1 MIARN
6 GEAPTR
12 RPTFMGR
19 LPSQPQVE
27 PAEFGGP
34 ALRRSSTASAA
45 SASEHPASPTVIDM
59 QRIADEVSERI
70 GSAAQFLRQ
79 AAERLAA
86 EARSDALEVGF
97 MVARRILETDLT
109 ANVEHLVGLVR
120 SAIRRLG
127 ESRHI
132 KLRLCPEDARLV
144 EEALNQGGA
153 QAISSVAA
161 AEIEVVADPSLQRG
175 DCMVTGDLGTVDGRI
190 NTRLEELRH
199 ALHTGTWEE
208 RS

>member
-6 GEAPTR
+6 GEALTR
-12 RPTFMGR
+12 RPSFMGR
-19 LPSQPQVE
+19 LPAQPLVE
-27 PAEFGGP
+27 PAAFGISP
-34 ALRRSSTASAA
+34 LRRSVAIPANSAPDNA
-45 SASEHPASPTVIDM
+45 AAPTVIDM
-59 QRIADEVSERI
+59 QKLADEVSERI

-97 MVARRILETDLT
+97 MVARRILETDISS
-109 ANVEHLVGLVR
+109 NVEHLVGLVR

-132 KLRLCPEDARLV
+132 KLQLCPEDARLI
-144 EEALNQGGA
+144 EEVLKKDGSQNLT
-153 QAISSVAA
+153 SLAA
-161 AEIEVVADPSLQRG
+161 AQIEVIADPSLQRG
-175 DCMVTGDLGTVDGRI
+175 DCVVAGDLGTVDGRI

-199 ALHTGTWEE
+199 ALQVGNWEE
-208 RS
+208 SS

>member
-6 GEAPTR
+6 GDAPTR

-19 LPSQPQVE
+19 IPSQPHVE
-27 PAEFGGP
+27 PAAFGGAP
-34 ALRRSSTASAA
+34 LRRSSAGLA
-45 SASEHPASPTVIDM
+45 EHSASPTVIDM
-59 QRIADEVSERI
+59 QQVADQVSERI

-132 KLRLCPEDARLV
+132 KLQLCPEDARLI
-144 EEALNQGGA
+144 EEALHKDGA
-153 QAISSVAA
+153 QSISSVAA
-161 AEIEVVADPSLQRG
+161 AQIEVIADPSLQRG
-175 DCMVTGDLGTVDGRI
+175 DCLVAGDLGTVDGRI

-199 ALHTGTWEE
+199 ALHTGNWEE
-208 RS
+208 SS

>member
-12 RPTFMGR
+12 RPSFMGR
-19 LPSQPQVE
+19 LPAQPQVE
-27 PAEFGGP
+27 PAAFGSP
-34 ALRRSSTASAA
+34 LRRSATASTSAA
-45 SASEHPASPTVIDM
+45 PEHPASPTVIDM
-59 QRIADEVSERI
+59 QKLADEVSERI

-86 EARSDALEVGF
+86 DARSDALEVGF
-97 MVARRILETDLT
+97 MVARRIIETDLT

-120 SAIRRLG
+120 SAVRRLG

-132 KLRLCPEDARLV
+132 KLQLCPEDARLI
-144 EEALNQGGA
+144 EEALQKDGG
-153 QAISSVAA
+153 QSISSVAA
-161 AEIEVVADPSLQRG
+161 AQIEVIADPSLQRG
-175 DCMVTGDLGTVDGRI
+175 DCLVAGDLGTVDGRI

-199 ALHTGTWEE
+199 ALHTGNWEE
-208 RS
+208 SS

>member
-1 MIARN
+1 MQ
-6 GEAPTR
+6 E
-12 RPTFMGR
+12 
-19 LPSQPQVE
+19 L
-27 PAEFGGP
+27 
-34 ALRRSSTASAA
+34 AA
-45 SASEHPASPTVIDM
+45 
-59 QRIADEVSERI
+59 EVSERI

-86 EARSDALEVGF
+86 EARADALEVGF
-97 MVARRILETDLT
+97 MVARRILEADLT

>member
-1 MIARN
+1 MQ
-6 GEAPTR
+6 E
-12 RPTFMGR
+12 
-19 LPSQPQVE
+19 V
-27 PAEFGGP
+27 AE
-34 ALRRSSTASAA
+34 
-45 SASEHPASPTVIDM
+45 
-59 QRIADEVSERI
+59 QVSERI

-120 SAIRRLG
+120 NAIRRLG

-132 KLRLCPEDARLV
+132 KLQLCPEDARLI
-144 EEALNQGGA
+144 EEALNKDGA
-153 QAISSVAA
+153 QSISSVAA
-161 AEIEVVADPSLQRG
+161 AQIEVSVDPSLQRG
-175 DCMVTGDLGTVDGRI
+175 DCLVTGDLGTVDGRI

-199 ALHTGTWEE
+199 ALHTGNWEE
-208 RS
+208 SS

>member
-19 LPSQPQVE
+19 LPLEPQVD
-27 PAEFGGP
+27 PAPFGGTPHRRP
-34 ALRRSSTASAA
+34 APSLGESAQQR
-45 SASEHPASPTVIDM
+45 PAAPTVIDV
-59 QRIADEVSERI
+59 QKVAEEVSERI

-86 EARSDALEVGF
+86 ETRSDALEVGF

-120 SAIRRLG
+120 SAVRRLG

-132 KLRLCPEDARLV
+132 KLHLCPEDARLV
-144 EEALNQGGA
+144 DDVLKQDGS
-153 QAISSVAA
+153 QAISPVAA
-161 AEIEVVADPSLQRG
+161 AQIEVVSDPSLQRG
-175 DCMVTGDLGTVDGRI
+175 DCVVAGDLGTVDGRI
-190 NTRLEELRH
+190 NTRLEELRR
-199 ALHTGTWEE
+199 ALQAGTWEE
-208 RS
+208 SS

>member
-6 GEAPTR
+6 GDAPTR

-19 LPSQPQVE
+19 LPSQPHVE
-27 PAEFGGP
+27 PAPFGGSSH
-34 ALRRSSTASAA
+34 RRSSAPRVESEPERPSASAA
-45 SASEHPASPTVIDM
+45 IAM
-59 QRIADEVSERI
+59 QEMADEVTERI

-97 MVARRILETDLT
+97 MVARRILEADLT
-109 ANVEHLVGLVR
+109 ANLEHLVGLVR

-132 KLRLCPEDARLV
+132 KLQLCPEDARLV
-144 EEALNQGGA
+144 EEVLKKDGVQAVSPVSAA
-153 QAISSVAA
+153 Q
-161 AEIEVVADPSLQRG
+161 IELVADPSLQRG
-175 DCMVTGDLGTVDGRI
+175 DCVVTGDLGTVDGRI
-190 NTRLEELRH
+190 NTRLEELRN
-199 ALHTGTWEE
+199 ALRTGNWEE
-208 RS
+208 D

>member
-1 MIARN
+1 
-6 GEAPTR
+6 
-12 RPTFMGR
+12 
-19 LPSQPQVE
+19 
-27 PAEFGGP
+27 
-34 ALRRSSTASAA
+34 
-45 SASEHPASPTVIDM
+45 
-59 QRIADEVSERI
+59 
-70 GSAAQFLRQ
+70 
-79 AAERLAA
+79 LAA

-97 MVARRILETDLT
+97 MVARRILEADLT
-109 ANVEHLVGLVR
+109 ANVEHVVGLVR

-132 KLRLCPEDARLV
+132 KLNLCPEDARLI
-144 EEALNQGGA
+144 EETLKTDGA
-153 QAISSVAA
+153 QTISSVAA
-161 AEIEVVADPSLQRG
+161 AQIEVIADPSLQRG

>member
-6 GEAPTR
+6 GEATTR

-27 PAEFGGP
+27 PAAFGGSP
-34 ALRRSSTASAA
+34 LRRSATATSP
-45 SASEHPASPTVIDM
+45 SGSERSASPTVIDM
-59 QRIADEVSERI
+59 QKMADEVSERI

-132 KLRLCPEDARLV
+132 KLQLCPDDARLI
-144 EEALNQGGA
+144 EEALKNDGA

-161 AEIEVVADPSLQRG
+161 AQIEIVADAALQRG
-175 DCMVTGDLGTVDGRI
+175 DCVGAGDLGTVDGRI
-190 NTRLEELRH
+190 NTRLDELRR
-199 ALHTGTWEE
+199 ALQAGTWEE
-208 RS
+208 SS

>member
-19 LPSQPQVE
+19 MPSQPHME
-27 PAEFGGP
+27 SAAFGG
-34 ALRRSSTASAA
+34 ALLRRSSPAA
-45 SASEHPASPTVIDM
+45 GTPERPTPPTVLDM
-59 QRIADEVSERI
+59 QELAAEVSERI

-97 MVARRILETDLT
+97 MVARRILEADLT

-132 KLRLCPEDARLV
+132 KLNLCPEDARLI
-144 EEALNQGGA
+144 EETLKTDGA
-153 QAISSVAA
+153 QTISSVAA
-161 AEIEVVADPSLQRG
+161 AQIEVIADPSLQRG

>member
-12 RPTFMGR
+12 RPSFLGR
-19 LPSQPQVE
+19 IPTQPHVE
-27 PAEFGGP
+27 PASFGGAP
-34 ALRRSSTASAA
+34 LRRSSTNLPASAGDR
-45 SASEHPASPTVIDM
+45 PAAPSVIDM
-59 QRIADEVSERI
+59 QELAEQVSERI
-70 GSAAQFLRQ
+70 GSAAQFLRE

-86 EARSDALEVGF
+86 EARSDALDVGF

-132 KLRLCPEDARLV
+132 KLQLCPEDARLI
-144 EEALNQGGA
+144 EEALKKDGA
-153 QAISSVAA
+153 QSISSVAA
-161 AEIEVVADPSLQRG
+161 AQIEVVVDPSLQRG
-175 DCMVTGDLGTVDGRI
+175 DCLVAGDLGTVDGRI

-199 ALHTGTWEE
+199 ALHTGNWEE
-208 RS
+208 SS

>member
-19 LPSQPQVE
+19 MPSQPHME
-27 PAEFGGP
+27 SAAFGG
-34 ALRRSSTASAA
+34 ALLRRSSPTAGTP
-45 SASEHPASPTVIDM
+45 ERPAPPTVIDM
-59 QRIADEVSERI
+59 QELAAEVSERI

-97 MVARRILETDLT
+97 MVARRILEADLT

-132 KLRLCPEDARLV
+132 KLNLCPEDARLI
-144 EEALNQGGA
+144 EETLKTDGA
-153 QAISSVAA
+153 QTISSVAA
-161 AEIEVVADPSLQRG
+161 AQIEVIADPSLQRG

>member
-19 LPSQPQVE
+19 LPSQPQVD
-27 PAEFGGP
+27 PAAFGGMP
-34 ALRRSSTASAA
+34 HRRPPQPSQDSLQEHSS
-45 SASEHPASPTVIDM
+45 SPTVIDV
-59 QRIADEVSERI
+59 QKVAEEVSERI

-97 MVARRILETDLT
+97 MVARRILETDIS

-132 KLRLCPEDARLV
+132 KLHLCPEDARLV
-144 EEALNQGGA
+144 DDVLKQDGA
-153 QAISSVAA
+153 QAISPVAA
-161 AEIEVVADPSLQRG
+161 AQIEVVSDPSLQRG
-175 DCMVTGDLGTVDGRI
+175 DCVVAGDLGTVDGRI
-190 NTRLEELRH
+190 NTRLEELRR
-199 ALHTGTWEE
+199 ALQTGSWEE
-208 RS
+208 SS

>member
-6 GEAPTR
+6 GDAPTR

-19 LPSQPQVE
+19 IPSQPHVE
-27 PAEFGGP
+27 PAAFGGAP
-34 ALRRSSTASAA
+34 LRRPSPSLADHS
-45 SASEHPASPTVIDM
+45 ASPTVIDM
-59 QRIADEVSERI
+59 QQVAEQVSERI

-132 KLRLCPEDARLV
+132 KLQLCPEDARLI
-144 EEALNQGGA
+144 EEALHKDGA
-153 QAISSVAA
+153 QSISSVAA
-161 AEIEVVADPSLQRG
+161 AQIEVIADPSLQRG
-175 DCMVTGDLGTVDGRI
+175 DCLVAGDLGTVDGRI

-199 ALHTGTWEE
+199 ALHTGNWEE
-208 RS
+208 SS

>member
-6 GEAPTR
+6 GDAPTR

-19 LPSQPQVE
+19 IPSQPHVE
-27 PAEFGGP
+27 PAAFGGAP
-34 ALRRSSTASAA
+34 LRRSSASLADH
-45 SASEHPASPTVIDM
+45 SASPTVIDM
-59 QRIADEVSERI
+59 QLVAEQVSERI

-79 AAERLAA
+79 AAERLGA

-132 KLRLCPEDARLV
+132 KLRLCPEDAQLI
-144 EEALNQGGA
+144 EEALKKDGA
-153 QAISSVAA
+153 QSLSSVAA
-161 AEIEVVADPSLQRG
+161 AQIEVIADPSLQRG
-175 DCMVTGDLGTVDGRI
+175 DCLVGGDLGTVDGRI

-199 ALHTGTWEE
+199 ALHTGNWEE
-208 RS
+208 SS

>member
-6 GEAPTR
+6 GDALTR

-19 LPSQPQVE
+19 VPSQPHVE
-27 PAEFGGP
+27 PAAFGG
-34 ALRRSSTASAA
+34 ALLRRSAVSPATGTP
-45 SASEHPASPTVIDM
+45 EHPTVMEM
-59 QRIADEVSERI
+59 QELAEQVSERI

-97 MVARRILETDLT
+97 MVARRILEIDLT
-109 ANVEHLVGLVR
+109 ANVEHLVALVR

-144 EEALNQGGA
+144 EEALKNDGA
-153 QAISSVAA
+153 PAISSVAA
-161 AEIEVVADPSLQRG
+161 AQIEVVADPSLQRG
-175 DCMVTGDLGTVDGRI
+175 DCVVAGDLGTVDGRI

-199 ALHTGTWEE
+199 ALHTGDWEE
-208 RS
+208 SS

>member
-12 RPTFMGR
+12 RPAFMGR

-27 PAEFGGP
+27 PAAFGGP
-34 ALRRSSTASAA
+34 PLRRSATAASA
-45 SASEHPASPTVIDM
+45 SASEHSAPPTVIDM
-59 QRIADEVSERI
+59 QKVADEVSERI

-132 KLRLCPEDARLV
+132 KLQLCPDDARLI
-144 EEALNQGGA
+144 EEALKNDGA

-161 AEIEVVADPSLQRG
+161 AQIEVVADASLQRG
-175 DCMVTGDLGTVDGRI
+175 DCVVAGDLGTVDGRI
-190 NTRLEELRH
+190 NTRLDELRH
-199 ALHTGTWEE
+199 ALQAGTWEE
-208 RS
+208 SS

>member
-12 RPTFMGR
+12 RPSFMGR

-27 PAEFGGP
+27 PAAFGGP
-34 ALRRSSTASAA
+34 APRRSSTTSAA

-59 QRIADEVSERI
+59 QKLADEVSERI

-109 ANVEHLVGLVR
+109 ANLEPHQAAAL
-120 SAIRRLG
+120 
-127 ESRHI
+127 SRGCASG
-132 KLRLCPEDARLV
+132 R
-144 EEALNQGGA
+144 GGA
-153 QAISSVAA
+153 EAGRRAGHFVGGGCPDRSDCGCVLAA
-161 AEIEVVADPSLQRG
+161 G
-175 DCMVTGDLGTVDGRI
+175 
-190 NTRLEELRH
+190 
-199 ALHTGTWEE
+199 
-208 RS
+208 

>member
-6 GEAPTR
+6 GEAHTR
-12 RPTFMGR
+12 RPSFMGR

-27 PAEFGGP
+27 PAAFGGP
-34 ALRRSSTASAA
+34 APRRSSTTSAA

-59 QRIADEVSERI
+59 QKLADEVSERI

-109 ANVEHLVGLVR
+109 ANLEHLVGLVR

-132 KLRLCPEDARLV
+132 KLQLCPEDARLV
-144 EEALNQGGA
+144 EEVLKQDGA

-161 AEIEVVADPSLQRG
+161 AQIEVIADASLQRG
-175 DCMVTGDLGTVDGRI
+175 DCVVAGDLGTVDGRI

-199 ALHTGTWEE
+199 ALQAGTWEE
-208 RS
+208 SS

>member
-6 GEAPTR
+6 GDAPTR

-19 LPSQPQVE
+19 IPSQPHVE
-27 PAEFGGP
+27 PAAFGGTP
-34 ALRRSSTASAA
+34 LRRSSPGLADNS
-45 SASEHPASPTVIDM
+45 ASPTVIDM
-59 QRIADEVSERI
+59 QQVAEQVSERI

-79 AAERLAA
+79 AAERLGA

-132 KLRLCPEDARLV
+132 KLQLCPEDARLI
-144 EEALNQGGA
+144 EEALHKDGA
-153 QAISSVAA
+153 QSISSVAA
-161 AEIEVVADPSLQRG
+161 AQIEVIADPSLQRG
-175 DCMVTGDLGTVDGRI
+175 DCLVAGDLGTVDGRI

-199 ALHTGTWEE
+199 ALHTGNWEE
-208 RS
+208 SS

>member
-1 MIARN
+1 
-6 GEAPTR
+6 
-12 RPTFMGR
+12 MGR
-19 LPSQPQVE
+19 LPSQPHVE
-27 PAEFGGP
+27 SAAFGG
-34 ALRRSSTASAA
+34 ASLRRSSTALVAA
-45 SASEHPASPTVIDM
+45 TSERPTPPTVIDM
-59 QRIADEVSERI
+59 QEIAAEVSERI

-97 MVARRILETDLT
+97 MVARRILEADLT

-132 KLRLCPEDARLV
+132 KLNLCPEDARLI
-144 EEALNQGGA
+144 EETLKTDGA
-153 QAISSVAA
+153 QTISSVAA
-161 AEIEVVADPSLQRG
+161 AQIEVIADQSLQRG
-175 DCMVTGDLGTVDGRI
+175 DCLVTGDLGTVDGRI

>member
-6 GEAPTR
+6 GEALTR
-12 RPTFMGR
+12 RPTFMGCM
-19 LPSQPQVE
+19 PGQPHME
-27 PAEFGGP
+27 SAAFGGAP
-34 ALRRSSTASAA
+34 LRRSSPAA
-45 SASEHPASPTVIDM
+45 STPERPTPPTVIDV
-59 QRIADEVSERI
+59 QNLAAEVSERI

-97 MVARRILETDLT
+97 MVARRILEADLT
-109 ANVEHLVGLVR
+109 TNVEHMVGLVR

-132 KLRLCPEDARLV
+132 KLNLCPEDARLI
-144 EEALNQGGA
+144 EETLKTDGA
-153 QAISSVAA
+153 QTISSVAA
-161 AEIEVVADPSLQRG
+161 AQIEVIADPSLQRG

>member
-6 GEAPTR
+6 GDTPTR

-19 LPSQPQVE
+19 VPRQPHVE
-27 PAEFGGP
+27 SAAFGG
-34 ALRRSSTASAA
+34 ALLRRSSGAA
-45 SASEHPASPTVIDM
+45 GTPEHPTTPTVIDA
-59 QRIADEVSERI
+59 QAVAEQVSERI
-70 GSAAQFLRQ
+70 GSAARFLRQ

-132 KLRLCPEDARLV
+132 KLQLCPEDARLI
-144 EEALNQGGA
+144 EEALKTDGA

-161 AEIEVVADPSLQRG
+161 AQIEVVADPSLQRG
-175 DCMVTGDLGTVDGRI
+175 DCLVTGDLGTVDGRI

-199 ALHTGTWEE
+199 ALHTGAWEE
-208 RS
+208 SA